1 MLGFVED
8 SAEVFAD
15 DAEGDELDTSEEEE
29 GDHDGWIARYGFTVD
44 DGLDDDV
51 DEVEEGEAADEET
64 EDGADAQGSDGVAGE
79 SVEGEFC

>member
-15 DAEGDELDTSEEEE
+15 DAEGDELDTAEEEE